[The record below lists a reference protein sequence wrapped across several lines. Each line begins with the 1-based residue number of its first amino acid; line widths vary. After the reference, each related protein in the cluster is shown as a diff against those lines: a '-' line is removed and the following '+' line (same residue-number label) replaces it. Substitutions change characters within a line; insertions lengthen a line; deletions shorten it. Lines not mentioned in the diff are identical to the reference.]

1 MILSMEKKTYD
12 PISDNRK
19 EYEAFDESVWQ
30 KTSFNEK
37 TGGYVVTEIKRIP
50 DASANPNIKAVFT
63 KEQSMC
69 LDLAG
74 FGLCIKHLYEAPGIS
89 SADISINRGLH
100 SIIEINGKTADL
112 KELNKS
118 NNIRKEAKDTFEK
131 KRKADLI
138 VFKFKSHDRNIAH
151 EISKLTDKGWHGLY
165 YYENENKRYDF

>member
-1 MILSMEKKTYD
+1 MDKMIND
-12 PISDNRK
+12 PISENKK
-19 EYEAFDESVWQ
+19 EFEAFDDAVWQ

-37 TGGYVVTEIKRIP
+37 TGGYVITEIKRIP
-50 DASANPNIKAVFT
+50 DDTANPNIKAVFS

-74 FGLCIKHLYEAPGIS
+74 FGFCIKHLYECPGIS

-131 KRKADLI
+131 KQKADLI
-138 VFKFKSHDRNIAH
+138 VFKFKSHDRQIAH
-151 EISKLTDKGWHGLY
+151 EISKLNAKGWHGLY
-165 YYENENKRYDF
+165 YYENEKIKNDF